1 MDFLHFNFFFK
12 NLSQNL
18 IIIHDL
24 TCYIYQL
31 FCPRFHYVF
40 MVLNFV
46 FMAFTWWQGMVLLTL
61 SVSVIPLH
69 YRKAIFFVALYILS
83 LGEGG
88 HKPCVQTFAADQFDE
103 DSLEDKKAKSSFFN
117 WWFLG
122 IVAGSS
128 SAILVVIYVEVKR
141 ILKLFGEFLL
151 NLSTKSCKNNRCDF
165 APKFRCIKPQKLG

>member
-1 MDFLHFNFFFK
+1 
-12 NLSQNL
+12 
-18 IIIHDL
+18 
-24 TCYIYQL
+24 
-31 FCPRFHYVF
+31 
-40 MVLNFV
+40 
-46 FMAFTWWQGMVLLTL
+46 MVLLTL

-128 SAILVVIYVEVKR
+128 SAILVVIYVEVKK
-141 ILKLFGEFLL
+141 ILKLFGEFL
-151 NLSTKSCKNNRCDF
+151 
-165 APKFRCIKPQKLG
+165 